1 MYDHWL
7 MDNVLLNAFANK
19 KPTTGHGLVFLF
31 CEISQLFSRP
41 VIINDINFFSSMPQS
56 LER

>member
-1 MYDHWL
+1 